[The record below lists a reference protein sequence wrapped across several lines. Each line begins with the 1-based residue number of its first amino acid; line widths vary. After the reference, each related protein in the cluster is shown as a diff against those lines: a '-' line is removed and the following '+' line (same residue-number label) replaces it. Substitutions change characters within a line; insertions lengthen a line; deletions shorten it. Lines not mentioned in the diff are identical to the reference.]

1 MVVNDPDPTVHI
13 EKLRPLVVELIQQL
27 QSGDPPDF
35 CRIAARPSDPGDR
48 LLALLWRDRDA
59 YRALARDRRAGAAA
73 PVETQVFESWI
84 AWVYERNQFFDLDS
98 RRTNALA
105 RAQRV
110 LFANVQ
116 ARLEKAASVVEFASL
131 CQWSYLRYAG
141 RLARVLR
148 SLAAPEGLR
157 GLGAEYSAELQ
168 RKLLGLTDHAW
179 REPIVDLGCGIEAR
193 LVQDLR
199 ERGLEA
205 TGIER
210 RGRAAFIVAK
220 DWFDVHFEPES
231 LGTVISHLAFS
242 LQFLH
247 HHWRPGDRAYDYA
260 RKYMEI
266 LRSLIKGGRF
276 CYAPGLPFIEDMI
289 DQTKYQVTTLPLP
302 EPLASTLG
310 SLRDLGTGRSVAY
323 ACQVRRR

>member
-1 MVVNDPDPTVHI
+1 MPDSLARTEV
-13 EKLRPLVVELIQQL
+13 LRALIFELIEQL
-27 QSGDPPDF
+27 QTGEPSDF
-35 CRIAARPSDPGDR
+35 GRIAFRPSDRGDR
-48 LLALLWRDRDA
+48 LVELLWSGSEA
-59 YRALARDRRAGAAA
+59 YRASTPDRRRDPTPAIAAHLI
-73 PVETQVFESWI
+73 ESWI

-98 RRTNALA
+98 RLTNALRLA
-105 RAQRV
+105 HDL
-110 LFANVQ
+110 LFRSVQTWLETAN
-116 ARLEKAASVVEFASL
+116 SFVEFSLL

-141 RLARVLR
+141 RLSRVFR

-168 RKLLGLTDHAW
+168 LDLLGLTDQAW
-179 REPIVDLGCGIEAR
+179 REPIVDLGCGFDAQ
-193 LVQDLR
+193 LVQHLR
-199 ERGLEA
+199 ERGLAA

-210 RGRAAFIVAK
+210 RARAPFVLAK
-220 DWFDVHFEPES
+220 DWFDVRFEPES

-247 HHWRPGDRAYDYA
+247 HHWHPGDRAYDYA

-266 LRSLIKGGRF
+266 LRSLVRGGRF
-276 CYAPGLPFIEDMI
+276 CYAPGLPFIEDI
-289 DQTKYQVTTLPLP
+289 VDQTAYEVMTLPLP

-310 SLRDLGTGRSVAY
+310 SLRDIGTGRSVAY